1 MAGCDILESKN
12 KIPLI
17 VVCGPTA
24 SGKTGLGIKLAQHYN
39 GEVVSADSMQIYK
52 GMDIATAKPTDE
64 EMQDIPHHM
73 IDCVDPEA
81 SYSVAEYAE
90 SARKIIENIYL
101 RKKTPVLVGGTGL
114 YINAILNNIEFG
126 QESSDEELRK
136 QLNKRLITEGAEV
149 LLKELESFD
158 PQSAKRLGT
167 INHRRLVRAIE
178 IYKTTGKTMTQFI
191 EESRL
196 VPSPYNDVRI
206 GLSCNNR
213 QNLYNKI
220 NKRVDIMVK
229 QGLIEEAQEFRTHS
243 YSQTAVK
250 AIGYKELEPYFTGEI
265 TLQEALENLKRETR
279 RYAKRQLTWFR
290 RDEKINWIYT
300 DKITSQEI
308 VDLAVDFVDKSGI
321 IKTYL

>member
-1 MAGCDILESKN
+1 MNSKN

-52 GMDIATAKPTDE
+52 GMDIATAKPNDK
-64 EMQDIPHHM
+64 EMQGIPHHM
-73 IDCVDPEA
+73 IGCIEPKV
-81 SYSVAEYAE
+81 SYSVAEYVE
-90 SARKIIENIYL
+90 SARKIIEDIYL
-101 RKKTPVLVGGTGL
+101 RKKIPVLVGGTGL

-126 QESSDEELRK
+126 QDNSDEELRK
-136 QLNKRLITEGAEV
+136 QLNNRLLTEGAEV

-158 PQSAKRLGT
+158 PQSAERLGT
-167 INHRRLVRAIE
+167 TNHRRLIRAIE

-191 EESRL
+191 EESKL
-196 VPSPYNDVRI
+196 VPSPYGDVRI
-206 GLSCNNR
+206 GLSCSNR

-220 NKRVDIMVK
+220 NKRVDIMVQ
-229 QGLIEEAQEFRTHS
+229 QGLIQEAQGFRTLS
-243 YSQTAVK
+243 YSKTAVK

-265 TLQEALENLKRETR
+265 TLEEALENLKRETR

-300 DKITSQEI
+300 DEITSQQI
-308 VDLAVDFVDKSGI
+308 VDLAIDFVDKSGI
-321 IKTYL
+321 MKNIL

>member
-1 MAGCDILESKN
+1 MESKN

-73 IDCVDPEA
+73 IDCVAPES